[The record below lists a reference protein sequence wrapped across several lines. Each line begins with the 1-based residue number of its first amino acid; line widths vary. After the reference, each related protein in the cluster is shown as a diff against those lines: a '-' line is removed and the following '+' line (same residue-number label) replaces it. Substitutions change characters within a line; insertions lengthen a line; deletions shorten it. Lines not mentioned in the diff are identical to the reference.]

1 CRRRARTLTAVSKQL
16 VLRGGQAMK
25 TVFFRYLVSVLAAL
39 LVGVPALAADAPA
52 PVKIGMVTTLSTG
65 AGYLGEDMRD
75 GFMLAV
81 EQGDGTLGG
90 VPVEVLVADDGR
102 DPAQARQNITRM
114 MQAEHVDLMTGVI
127 FSNVAVATVPKVV
140 RSDMI
145 YISPNAAPSDLAGA
159 MCHKDYFAV
168 SYQNDHIDEAMGRY
182 VDEHGY
188 DSVYLLAPNYPAGK
202 DHIAGFK
209 RYYNGDIAGEDYTRL
224 GQTDYASVI
233 SAVRAAKPDAVFFFY
248 PGGMGINFVKQYIQA
263 GLGDEIPLFGPAF
276 SFDNTLV
283 DAIGEPA

>member
-1 CRRRARTLTAVSKQL
+1 
-16 VLRGGQAMK
+16 
-25 TVFFRYLVSVLAAL
+25 
-39 LVGVPALAADAPA
+39 
-52 PVKIGMVTTLSTG
+52 
-65 AGYLGEDMRD
+65 MRN

-81 EQGDGTLGG
+81 AQEDGQLGG
-90 VPVEVLVADDGR
+90 VPVEVIIEDDAR
-102 DPAQARQNITRM
+102 DPDKARQSITRLL
-114 MQAEHVDLMTGVI
+114 QSEKVDLMTGVI
-127 FSNVAVATVPKVV
+127 FSNVAVSTVPKVV
-140 RSDMI
+140 RGGTI
-145 YISPNAAPSDLAGA
+145 YISPNAGPSMLACK
-159 MCHKDYFAV
+159 MCHENYFNVA
-168 SYQNDHIDEAMGRY
+168 YQNDNLDEAMGKY

-283 DAIGEPA
+283 DAIGEPAVGILNTAQWSKD